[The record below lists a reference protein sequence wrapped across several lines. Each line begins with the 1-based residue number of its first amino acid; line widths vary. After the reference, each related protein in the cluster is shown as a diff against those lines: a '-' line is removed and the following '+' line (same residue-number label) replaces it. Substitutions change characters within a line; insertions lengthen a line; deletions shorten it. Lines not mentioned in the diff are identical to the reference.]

1 MKYKN
6 EELKT
11 ALTRIKHIP
20 VTPEIL
26 TDILIELISD
36 LNFSSISIIE
46 SVNRKLLM
54 NSSLGMIFDIFMR
67 IISDKI
73 KKCDRYKGEEIYK
86 RIKDVELPDEVE
98 YEIYYYSMYAVVV
111 GYLQPAV
118 DRLVITQRV
127 LDKFF
132 AKNSYIDK
140 KYYGVWFNGLCYLGR
155 WLYARH
161 NNRRFSES
169 LSTMEEILSKV
180 LIKEWPL
187 PVLNL

>member
-1 MKYKN
+1 
-6 EELKT
+6 
-11 ALTRIKHIP
+11 
-20 VTPEIL
+20 
-26 TDILIELISD
+26 
-36 LNFSSISIIE
+36 
-46 SVNRKLLM
+46 M

-127 LDKFF
+127 LDKFLQKF
-132 AKNSYIDK
+132 
-140 KYYGVWFNGLCYLGR
+140 
-155 WLYARH
+155 LYR
-161 NNRRFSES
+161 
-169 LSTMEEILSKV
+169 
-180 LIKEWPL
+180 
-187 PVLNL
+187 